1 MVINIIL
8 AILVLSIIII
18 IHEFG
23 HFIVAKANGITV
35 VEFSLGFGP
44 KLIHFKKGETE
55 YSLKLLPFG
64 GACIMLGEDFLE
76 ADDDEQ
82 EDATEGNN
90 TGKAGS
96 ELDNDFCN
104 GKTAED
110 NGFGNTSR
118 YSSDNTSAGSYMS
131 EKKKQEALEAG
142 YDMSKSFANKSVW
155 ARIAVIAAGPI
166 FNFILAFV
174 CSVVIIGSIGYDP
187 CMVDV
192 VYDNSPAVSAGLQDC
207 LLYTSDA
214 ADE

>member
-76 ADDDEQ
+76 ACEKIKYEIAEELGLSEKVDEC
-82 EDATEGNN
+82 GW
-90 TGKAGS
+90 GG
-96 ELDNDFCN
+96 L
-104 GKTAED
+104 TAEET
-110 NGFGNTSR
+110 GRIGGIMTKR
-118 YSSDNTSAGSYMS
+118 
-131 EKKKQEALEAG
+131 KKELKLPTNDQ
-142 YDMSKSFANKSVW
+142 
-155 ARIAVIAAGPI
+155 
-166 FNFILAFV
+166 IL
-174 CSVVIIGSIGYDP
+174 GRK
-187 CMVDV
+187 
-192 VYDNSPAVSAGLQDC
+192 
-207 LLYTSDA
+207 
-214 ADE
+214 